1 MTLDETG
8 YNNLHPSSMKYSG
21 EKMDKNQKHY
31 GKTTIAPDVLVSIA
45 QLATL
50 SVEGVSHLTPG
61 PRDVNNLFKKGVSEG
76 VDITVE
82 DNVVYVDLYV
92 VLKRNFNVREVSHNI
107 QHQVARAISEMVGME
122 IGRINIHVEDIN
134 FKED

>member
-1 MTLDETG
+1 
-8 YNNLHPSSMKYSG
+8 
-21 EKMDKNQKHY
+21 MDKNQKPY
-31 GKTTIAPDVLVSIA
+31 GKTTIAPEVLVSIA

-50 SVEGVSHLTPG
+50 SVEGVSHLTAG
-61 PRDVNNLFKKGVSEG
+61 PRDVNTLFKKGLSEG
-76 VDITVE
+76 VDISVV
-82 DNVVYVDLYV
+82 DNVVYVDLFV
-92 VLKRNFNVREVSHNI
+92 VLKRDVVVRDVSHNI

>member
-1 MTLDETG
+1 M
-8 YNNLHPSSMKYSG
+8 
-21 EKMDKNQKHY
+21 EKSKKTY

-50 SVEGVSHLTPG
+50 GVDGVSHLTAG
-61 PRDVNNLFKKGVSEG
+61 SRDVNTLFKKGINEG
-76 VDITVE
+76 VNISVE

-92 VLKRNFNVREVSHNI
+92 VLKRNYNVRDVSHNI
-107 QHQVARAISEMVGME
+107 QNQVARSISEMVGME

-134 FKED
+134 FGEA

>member
-1 MTLDETG
+1 
-8 YNNLHPSSMKYSG
+8 
-21 EKMDKNQKHY
+21 MDKKTRSY

-50 SVEGVSHLTPG
+50 GVEGVSHLTNG
-61 PRDVNNLFKKGVSEG
+61 PRDVNTLFKKGLNEG
-76 VDITVE
+76 VNITVD

-92 VLKRNFNVREVSHNI
+92 VLKRDVNVLETSHQI
-107 QHQVARAISEMVGME
+107 QNHVARAISEMVGME

-134 FKED
+134 YREA